1 MSLPALAWRTET
13 EPRAVPLWHDND
25 PDYAPAPPLDGDTTA
40 DVVVVG
46 AGASGL
52 WAAWA
57 LLDADPALDIL
68 LIDAGTVAG
77 GASGQGTG
85 ACSAWT
91 GALHPHPGGHGTLAT
106 ALLRDAVVEVG
117 GTAAAEEI
125 ECDFRFRGALRVARD
140 PRSLARVRAALDPG
154 ADDQSLDPGA
164 LGRRVLVPGALGGV
178 STADCATVH
187 PVRLLRGLAGA
198 LESRGARIAEHTR
211 AVRISP
217 GAVVTDQGTV
227 RADRIVQATGA
238 ATVPGGVWSPR
249 TVGEVALATVP
260 IEAARWERIGLRRGQ
275 LLHVA
280 RSGGWPWPVGR
291 TAAVGQGTEPS
302 HAHAHAPA
310 APDRPA
316 RRRLGGVAQPWGALP
331 AEPPDLRAV
340 RTSDDRLVLI
350 GVLPGLGRRPGGTR
364 PAGAYWAGAAVGA
377 VSRRQA
383 GTNATASDP
392 AHRGATARAV
402 RRLRAMSADLF
413 PDLATVPV
421 SHAWSWTRAAADPY
435 PVGVTADGLAWIG
448 GHGPEPLAAANLS
461 GRVLA
466 DLLTG
471 SDGALTR
478 AAEHGWA

>member
-13 EPRAVPLWHDND
+13 GPHTVPLWHDDD
-25 PDYAPAPPLDGDTTA
+25 PGHAPAPPLDGDTTA

-57 LLDADPALDIL
+57 LLDADPALDVL

-77 GASGQGTG
+77 GASGQGSG

-91 GALHPHPGGHGTLAT
+91 GALHPHPGGRGTLAT

-140 PRSLARVRAALDPG
+140 PRSLARLRAALDPD
-154 ADDQSLDPGA
+154 ADDQALDPGA
-164 LGRRVLVPGALGGV
+164 LGRRVLVPGAVGGV
-178 STADCATVH
+178 GTADCATVH
-187 PVRLLRGLAGA
+187 PVRLLRGLARA
-198 LESRGARIAEHTR
+198 LESRGARIAEHTH

-217 GAVVTDQGTV
+217 GAVVTDQGIV

-249 TVGEVALATVP
+249 TVDEVALATVP
-260 IEAARWERIGLRRGQ
+260 IEASRWERIGLRRGQ
-275 LLHVA
+275 LLHLA
-280 RSGGWPWPVGR
+280 RSGGRWPWPGGQPA
-291 TAAVGQGTEPS
+291 TAGQGQER
-302 HAHAHAPA
+302 AHAPA
-310 APDRPA
+310 APDHRA
-316 RRRLGGVAQPWGALP
+316 AALGSLGGRAQTWGAFP

-350 GVLPGLGRRPGGTR
+350 GVVPGLRRWPGGAR
-364 PAGAYWAGAAVGA
+364 PAGAPGTGVLVEAGSG
-377 VSRRQA
+377 RHA
-383 GTNATASDP
+383 GTSPTASGP
-392 AHRGATARAV
+392 AHPGATARAV

-421 SHAWSWTRAAADPY
+421 SHAWSWTRAAADAY